1 MAFPLGFALLGLFF
15 RLIFEVEAATCK
27 HNKNN
32 VESEAGLDGEY
43 SSTNRGGSAWG
54 HRSGEERN
62 SIFPIWVTVLVTLI
76 LAVLYRYRRMMFPRL
91 VAMAL
96 EDDYGPTFEGQS
108 SSSDTIIPIREETSI
123 MEESSGNYQGIS
135 ICQCHL
141 MVTGQASKP
150 LVNLVNDHS
159 DVVENIFQHL
169 DTFIEGAGDY
179 EVIAKYFGFSIYTI
193 RSRFEKSFGGPS
205 RAMIEAIVARHPEIT
220 VESFA
225 KLVEKKARRRDV
237 AILLRDYDLDSLKE
251 SEDLSYIQ

>member
-1 MAFPLGFALLGLFF
+1 MNLLHCI
-15 RLIFEVEAATCK
+15 IF
-27 HNKNN
+27 
-32 VESEAGLDGEY
+32 SFL
-43 SSTNRGGSAWG
+43 
-54 HRSGEERN
+54 
-62 SIFPIWVTVLVTLI
+62 L
-76 LAVLYRYRRMMFPRL
+76 
-91 VAMAL
+91 
-96 EDDYGPTFEGQS
+96 
-108 SSSDTIIPIREETSI
+108 
-123 MEESSGNYQGIS
+123 
-135 ICQCHL
+135 
-141 MVTGQASKP
+141 ASKP

-193 RSRFEKSFGGPS
+193 KSRFEKSFGGPS

-237 AILLRDYDLDSLKE
+237 AVLLRDYDLDSLKE